1 MSAPIIIEVRLPDD
15 QLETQA
21 GMIAARLPG
30 ANHANGW
37 PLSVSQAAAALG
49 WSRNTLYRRIEAG
62 QIKTEPNAPRVMI
75 PPSEISRLLHEP
87 QPGGDGQ

>member
-62 QIKTEPNAPRVMI
+62 QIKMEPIRVRLRPGFLI
-75 PPSEISRLLHEP
+75 PQGI
-87 QPGGDGQ
+87 GGLACHA